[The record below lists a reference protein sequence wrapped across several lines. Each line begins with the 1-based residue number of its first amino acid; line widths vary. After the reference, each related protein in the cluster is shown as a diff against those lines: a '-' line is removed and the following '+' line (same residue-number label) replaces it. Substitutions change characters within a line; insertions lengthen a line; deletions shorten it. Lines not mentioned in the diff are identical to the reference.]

1 MPSKADVFI
10 LIACAIAF
18 ILGVYLFFTGNRE
31 QGMFAAMW
39 VPALL
44 CFGIYFKL
52 LSQKK

>member
-1 MPSKADVFI
+1 MLSKADVFI
-10 LIACAIAF
+10 FIAIAVSF
-18 ILGVYLFFTGNRE
+18 VLSVYLWFNGSRD

-52 LSQKK
+52 LSQRR

>member
-1 MPSKADVFI
+1 MLSKADVFI
-10 LIACAIAF
+10 FIGIAISF
-18 ILGVYLFFTGNRE
+18 TLGVYLYFTGSRE

-52 LSQKK
+52 LTQKK

>member
-1 MPSKADVFI
+1 MLSKADI
-10 LIACAIAF
+10 LIFIAIAISF
-18 ILGVYLFFTGNRE
+18 VLGVYLWFSGHRD

-52 LSQKK
+52 LTQKK